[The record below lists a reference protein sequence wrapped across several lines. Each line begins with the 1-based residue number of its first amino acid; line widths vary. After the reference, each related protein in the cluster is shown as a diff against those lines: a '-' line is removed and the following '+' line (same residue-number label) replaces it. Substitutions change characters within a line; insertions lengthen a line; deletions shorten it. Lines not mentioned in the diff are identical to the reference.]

1 MAANRVVPTRAATL
15 PGIVFPC
22 LRPHTRATF
31 ASGGVEMATQLT
43 DEERLKE
50 VVKSALVEVLEERKD
65 LVREV
70 IEEALEDAALARA
83 IEEGD
88 RTAIVNREEI
98 LRTLDGNH

>member
-1 MAANRVVPTRAATL
+1 
-15 PGIVFPC
+15 
-22 LRPHTRATF
+22 
-31 ASGGVEMATQLT
+31 MATQLT

-50 VVKSALVEVLEERKD
+50 VVKSAIVEVLEERKD

-88 RTAIVNREEI
+88 RTGIVNREEI
-98 LRTLDGNH
+98 LRTLDGNY

>member
-1 MAANRVVPTRAATL
+1 
-15 PGIVFPC
+15 
-22 LRPHTRATF
+22 
-31 ASGGVEMATQLT
+31 
-43 DEERLKE
+43 